1 MNFNVNK
8 EVRKV
13 IELID
18 HSPRLRRLAWFVVGA
33 LSLYPLSALIT
44 ALSKF

>member
-1 MNFNVNK
+1 MDFNVNR

-18 HSPRLRRLAWFVVGA
+18 QSARLRRLAWFVAGA

-44 ALSKF
+44 ALSKL